1 MMALCNLQM
10 GINQIA
16 GMKILFPIRTWKS
29 QAIPSPLSLRKFCQ
43 DASIFKRIWGYSHPT
58 NSVCLK

>member
-1 MMALCNLQM
+1 MTALCNLQM

-43 DASIFKRIWGYSHPT
+43 DASIFNGFGDIHTPQIAF
-58 NSVCLK
+58 V